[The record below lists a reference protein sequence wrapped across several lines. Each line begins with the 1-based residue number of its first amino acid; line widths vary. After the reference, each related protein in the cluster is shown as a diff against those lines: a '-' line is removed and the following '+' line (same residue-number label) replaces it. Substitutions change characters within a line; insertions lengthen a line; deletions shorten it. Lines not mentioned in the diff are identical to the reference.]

1 MNESYRRSPRD
12 EVRPG
17 GEVRR
22 CAYLEVEGRPVRL
35 RHGLGEVAE
44 DSVSVSA
51 AVCATLGTQPLK
63 RLGELVDVDAA
74 VTVRVRLLHLGERED
89 DDKSPSL
96 FSKSKKT

>member
-1 MNESYRRSPRD
+1 M
-12 EVRPG
+12 RPG

-44 DSVSVSA
+44 DPAA
-51 AVCATLGTQPLK
+51 AVCAATLGTQPLK

-89 DDKSPSL
+89 DDKSPSS